1 MSLLETVK
9 QMLTRSVEI
18 SMHPGAVNE
27 EMVQFLEKNLRAFP
41 GKSTLK
47 FNIVEP
53 KENLRISMYTIEK
66 GFLMNEEMADFLMNN
81 PDVDVKVGL
90 VG

>member
-1 MSLLETVK
+1 
-9 QMLTRSVEI
+9 ML
-18 SMHPGAVNE
+18 
-27 EMVQFLEKNLRAFP
+27 QFLEKNWKSNP

-47 FNIVEP
+47 FNVYEP

-81 PDVDVKVGL
+81 PDVDVRVGL